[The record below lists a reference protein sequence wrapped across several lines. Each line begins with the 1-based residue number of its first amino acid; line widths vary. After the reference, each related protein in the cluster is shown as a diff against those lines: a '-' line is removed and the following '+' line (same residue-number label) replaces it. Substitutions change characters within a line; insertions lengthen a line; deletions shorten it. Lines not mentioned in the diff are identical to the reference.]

1 MSVDNNE
8 LLMLL
13 SGKKKSKQ
21 TIGIAGQRGFG
32 VGVYGGDKADLTTMG
47 LSPMS
52 GCDDPASDN
61 YGNYIHTNGSIM
73 VFVPAFCYRI
83 GNVAAPSYSRD
94 GVNAL
99 EIGSPELDGT
109 DGWILHRAFIDGGQQ
124 KLGFFM
130 DKYLCS
136 KSASNSNIAVSVK
149 NADQI
154 SLSSSYINSSSMTGC
169 SGAVLDAITLSR
181 ARGEQYACVSAFQW
195 SAIAM
200 LSLAHGQA
208 ATSSKNCAWYDSG
221 YTTNFPKGNNNYNSS
236 APGDTN
242 DSTVKYTVHSKYGS
256 FGKTGSGT
264 PFAKTTH
271 NGQACGICDIN
282 GVMWQ
287 PLLGIYRDATT
298 GYHYV
303 ARESFKMHDF
313 TTSNNYKPSN
323 FEPVI
328 SGMAREGEGYW
339 GNGTKCVFNTSSS
352 GSGRAICGVIPT
364 IGGYGSGGT
373 TLFGKVYF
381 DPGTKPRSV
390 VLASGNYTS
399 RSGAGVWCRE
409 GYYYDWDDEDRDD
422 VSFRAAGYAS

>member
-13 SGKKKSKQ
+13 SGKKKPKPA
-21 TIGIAGQRGFG
+21 IGVAGQQGFG
-32 VGVYGGDKADLTTMG
+32 VGVYGGDKADLTAMG
-47 LSPMS
+47 LSPMD

-83 GNVAAPSYSRD
+83 GNAAAPSYSRD
-94 GVNAL
+94 GANAL
-99 EIGSPELDGT
+99 QIGSPELDGT
-109 DGWILHRAFIDGGQQ
+109 NGWILHRAFIDGGQQ

-169 SGAVLDAITLSR
+169 KGNIYDAITLSR
-181 ARGEQYACVSAFQW
+181 ARGEQYACVSCFQW

-208 ATSSKNCAWYDSG
+208 ATSSENCAWYDSG
-221 YTTNFPKGNNNYNSS
+221 YTMNFPKGNNNDSYS

-242 DSTVKYTVHSKYGS
+242 DSTVKYTAHSQYRY
-256 FGKTGSGT
+256 FVKTGSGT

-287 PLLGIYRDATT
+287 PLLGIYQAKWF
-298 GYHYV
+298 YV
-303 ARESFKMHDF
+303 AKESYKMHDF
-313 TTSNNYKPSN
+313 TTENYNTLSNFDLSSTGTPDSNNLFGNGSN
-323 FEPVI
+323 CAFFTAS
-328 SGMAREGEGYW
+328 SGSQRALCGVAPTATGSSSVGTALFGNDLGYW
-339 GNGTKCVFNTSSS
+339 GT
-352 GSGRAICGVIPT
+352 RAHN
-364 IGGYGSGGT
+364 
-373 TLFGKVYF
+373 
-381 DPGTKPRSV
+381 V
-390 VLASGNYTS
+390 VLASGSFDNG
-399 RSGAGVWCRE
+399 SGAGVWCRN
-409 GYYYDWDDEDRDD
+409 GFGFPWDSDLYKA
-422 VSFRAAGYAS
+422 SFRAAGYAS